1 MVITNRDR
9 ELLLKLH
16 SYGMLATNQV
26 KKIVFNDIAVTTVLR
41 RLRILEKEH
50 LIKRVEGLIT
60 SEKLW
65 ALTEKGAELADV
77 KLYKRHFAK
86 GLLDH
91 DYKLLSLRLCLE
103 GHGIAHSW
111 TPEHEIRSMVYKKYG
126 LKNAKDMLIPDGLMG
141 VELNEKK
148 VSVAIELELTLKNK
162 SKLKETFRRY
172 QSKRE
177 TFAVWYIV
185 PSLMIMNQV
194 HRLWFECGGSYTPI
208 KIFYSYYDD
217 VMKNPLSAT
226 LFSNEKPKIIA
237 DYWKTLPAQETAH
250 GVSTQDAK
258 IIEIKTEL
266 TIENHAPIL
275 EVAC

>member
-16 SYGMLATNQV
+16 SYGMLTTNQV

-41 RLRILEKEH
+41 RLRILETEH
-50 LIKRVEGLIT
+50 LIKRIEGLIT
-60 SEKLW
+60 SERLW
-65 ALTEKGAELADV
+65 ALTEKGAVIADV
-77 KLYKRHFAK
+77 KLYKRNFAK

-91 DYKLLSLRLCLE
+91 DYKLLALRLCLE

-111 TPEHEIRSMVYKKYG
+111 TPEHEIRSKVYKKYG
-126 LKNAKDMLIPDGLMG
+126 LRTARDMLIPDGLMG
-141 VELNEKK
+141 VEMNENK

-162 SKLKETFRRY
+162 SKLNETFRRY

-185 PSLMIMNQV
+185 PSRMIMNQV
-194 HRLWFECGGSYTPI
+194 HRLWFDCGGSYTPI

-217 VMKNPLSAT
+217 VIKNPLSAT
-226 LFSNEKPKIIA
+226 LFSDEKPRIIA
-237 DYWKTLPAQETAH
+237 DYWKTLHAQVTAQ
-250 GVSTQDAK
+250 GMSTHNEK
-258 IIEIKTEL
+258 IIAIKTEL
-266 TIENHAPIL
+266 TTENHAPIL

>member
-9 ELLLKLH
+9 LLLLKLH
-16 SYGMLATNQV
+16 SYGMLATNQI

-41 RLRILEKEH
+41 RLRILEKRH

-60 SEKLW
+60 SERLW
-65 ALTEKGAELADV
+65 ALTEKGAELADF

-103 GHGIAHSW
+103 GKGIAHSW
-111 TPEHEIRSMVYKKYG
+111 TPEHEIRSKVYKKHG
-126 LKNAKDMLIPDGLMG
+126 LRDAKNKLIPDGLMG
-141 VELNEKK
+141 VEISEKK

-162 SKLKETFRRY
+162 TKLKETFIRY
-172 QSKRE
+172 QSVSE

-185 PSLMIMNQV
+185 SSSMIMNQV
-194 HRLWFECGGSYTPI
+194 HRLWYASGGASASI

-217 VMKNPLSAT
+217 VMKDPLTAK
-226 LFSNEKPKIIA
+226 LYGKEKPKNIA
-237 DYWKTLPAQETAH
+237 DYWKTLPAQETAQ

-258 IIEIKTEL
+258 IIAIKTEL
-266 TIENHAPIL
+266 TTEDHAPIL
-275 EVAC
+275 EIAC

>member
-9 ELLLKLH
+9 LFLLKLH

-41 RLRILEKEH
+41 RLRILEGKN

-60 SEKLW
+60 SERLW

-77 KLYKRHFAK
+77 KLYKRHFAI

-103 GHGIAHSW
+103 GYGIAHSW
-111 TPEHEIRSMVYKKYG
+111 TPEHEIRSRVYKKHG
-126 LKNAKDMLIPDGLMG
+126 LRDAKDKLIPDGLIG
-141 VELNEKK
+141 VEVDGKK
-148 VSVAIELELTLKNK
+148 VSIAIELELTLKNK
-162 SKLKETFRRY
+162 TKLKETLRKY
-172 QSKRE
+172 QSVRE

-185 PSLMIMNQV
+185 PSSMIMNQV
-194 HRLWFECGGSYTPI
+194 HRLWYAYGGANATI

-217 VMKNPLSAT
+217 VMKDPLNAKLWSK
-226 LFSNEKPKIIA
+226 EKPKAIA
-237 DYWKTLPAQETAH
+237 DYWKPLPAQVPAQR
-250 GVSTQDAK
+250 VSTQDEK
-258 IIEIKTEL
+258 IIAIKNEL

-275 EVAC
+275 DVAC